1 MAYDIFI
8 SYRRR
13 GGFETAKH
21 LYDLLTKDGYR
32 VSFDID
38 TLRNGDFDT
47 ELLRRIDECRD
58 FILILSEGALD
69 RCVDPSAVA
78 SADWVRCELA
88 YALEKN
94 KNIVPI
100 MLAGFTAFPDNLP
113 DDIRKVVRKNGPK
126 YDSYYF
132 DDFYRRLKSDFL
144 ETKPEERGDEDAYVT
159 QLLKR
164 LSVLKSVPEPTDGQ
178 QAELGE
184 TYYELGRLASLHN
197 RPDMLD
203 YLPQALAIFR
213 RLAEKGARALPC
225 ADRRTGTAG
234 AAEQTDVQAL
244 YGTVS
249 PLRRRALRIAAG
261 RSALLDRPGGGGAQ
275 LSAHGGGRRGAGRS
289 LRPVRLP
296 DPKKTDPN
304 RDRTGK
310 NAGRRAVRLF
320 GCRTRGTVPR
330 GPAAGGAFQPHAG
343 GRCGRVCRCARGR

>member
-38 TLRNGDFDT
+38 TLRTGDFDT

-213 RLAEKGARALPC
+213 RLAEKEPERYRARIAELEPLVC
-225 ADRRTGTAG
+225 GTDGRSGSLRDCFSSSPSRSAYCCRPVCSTGSSGRGRRTTIR
-234 AAEQTDVQAL
+234 
-244 YGTVS
+244 S
-249 PLRRRALRIAAG
+249 WRRASRCWAG
-261 RSALLDRPGGGGAQ
+261 SSPC
-275 LSAHGGGRRGAGRS
+275 SF
-289 LRPVRLP
+289 
-296 DPKKTDPN
+296 T
-304 RDRTGK
+304 
-310 NAGRRAVRLF
+310 
-320 GCRTRGTVPR
+320 
-330 GPAAGGAFQPHAG
+330 
-343 GRCGRVCRCARGR
+343 

>member
-164 LSVLKSVPEPTDGQ
+164 LSALKSVPEPTDGQ

-213 RLAEKGARALPC
+213 RLAEKEPERYRARI
-225 ADRRTGTAG
+225 
-234 AAEQTDVQAL
+234 AESRIE
-244 YGTVS
+244 G
-249 PLRRRALRIAAG
+249 LRRDLAADHVQT
-261 RSALLDRPGGGGAQ
+261 LLLGNLDTHPLEAGDEHVVGEKRLP
-275 LSAHGGGRRGAGRS
+275 RRGGQLVGLLIGRS
-289 LRPVRLP
+289 LYAAVAVLDGVVLIQILGVADLVAVDHADLRIVVRETHVGLQRQNECQEGEC
-296 DPKKTDPN
+296 DNHRQK
-304 RDRTGK
+304 
-310 NAGRRAVRLF
+310 RAEL
-320 GCRTRGTVPR
+320 
-330 GPAAGGAFQPHAG
+330 GP
-343 GRCGRVCRCARGR
+343 

>member
-164 LSVLKSVPEPTDGQ
+164 DGQ
-178 QAELGE
+178 VCNDRIPSEILQTVLLYAPVVEAVDMRKQEVRILRDECAVPPNDQFVHILPVELAVAFIAWLVDKGPVRAGNIACPVS
-184 TYYELGRLASLHN
+184 TQGLCVVSIGKKPGKASHVS
-197 RPDMLD
+197 
-203 YLPQALAIFR
+203 A
-213 RLAEKGARALPC
+213 
-225 ADRRTGTAG
+225 
-234 AAEQTDVQAL
+234 
-244 YGTVS
+244 S
-249 PLRRRALRIAAG
+249 PL
-261 RSALLDRPGGGGAQ
+261 
-275 LSAHGGGRRGAGRS
+275 
-289 LRPVRLP
+289 
-296 DPKKTDPN
+296 T
-304 RDRTGK
+304 
-310 NAGRRAVRLF
+310 
-320 GCRTRGTVPR
+320 PR
-330 GPAAGGAFQPHAG
+330 WNECP
-343 GRCGRVCRCARGR
+343 

>member
-21 LYDLLTKDGYR
+21 LYR

-113 DDIRKVVRKNGPK
+113 DV
-126 YDSYYF
+126 
-132 DDFYRRLKSDFL
+132 
-144 ETKPEERGDEDAYVT
+144 
-159 QLLKR
+159 
-164 LSVLKSVPEPTDGQ
+164 
-178 QAELGE
+178 ELGGNA
-184 TYYELGRLASLHN
+184 TVAATTS
-197 RPDMLD
+197 
-203 YLPQALAIFR
+203 
-213 RLAEKGARALPC
+213 ARSSA
-225 ADRRTGTAG
+225 RTARSTTVTISTISTA
-234 AAEQTDVQAL
+234 V
-244 YGTVS
+244 
-249 PLRRRALRIAAG
+249 
-261 RSALLDRPGGGGAQ
+261 
-275 LSAHGGGRRGAGRS
+275 
-289 LRPVRLP
+289 
-296 DPKKTDPN
+296 
-304 RDRTGK
+304 
-310 NAGRRAVRLF
+310 
-320 GCRTRGTVPR
+320 
-330 GPAAGGAFQPHAG
+330 
-343 GRCGRVCRCARGR
+343 

>member
-8 SYRRR
+8 SYRRK

-21 LYDLLTKDGYR
+21 LYDLLTKEGYR

-69 RCVDPSAVA
+69 RCADPSAVV
-78 SADWVRCELA
+78 SEDWVRCELA
-88 YALEKN
+88 YALRKN

-100 MLAGFTAFPDNLP
+100 MLTGFAAFPDNLP

-144 ETKPEERGDEDAYVT
+144 ETQPEPARDEDAYVT

-164 LSVLKSVPEPTDGQ
+164 ISALKSAPEATDEVLS
-178 QAELGE
+178 ELGD
-184 TYYELGRLASLHN
+184 TYSELGRFYALHG
-197 RPDMLD
+197 RLDMLD

-213 RLAEKGARALPC
+213 RLAVKEPERYRARIAELEPLVRKK
-225 ADRRTGTAG
+225 RRTFG
-234 AAEQTDVQAL
+234 VYMVLFIAL
-244 YGTVS
+244 
-249 PLRRRALRIAAG
+249 AAG
-261 RSALLDRPGGGGAQ
+261 VCILLPGYLLYWIVRSGLDRNYPLMAVG
-275 LSAHGGGRRGAGRS
+275 LLLLAGIFGVFCYIAKKERS
-289 LRPVRLP
+289 
-296 DPKKTDPN
+296 
-304 RDRTGK
+304 
-310 NAGRRAVRLF
+310 
-320 GCRTRGTVPR
+320 
-330 GPAAGGAFQPHAG
+330 
-343 GRCGRVCRCARGR
+343 

>member
-100 MLAGFTAFPDNLP
+100 MLAGFTAFIIFITNGCNS
-113 DDIRKVVRKNGPK
+113 IR
-126 YDSYYF
+126 
-132 DDFYRRLKSDFL
+132 
-144 ETKPEERGDEDAYVT
+144 A
-159 QLLKR
+159 
-164 LSVLKSVPEPTDGQ
+164 
-178 QAELGE
+178 
-184 TYYELGRLASLHN
+184 
-197 RPDMLD
+197 
-203 YLPQALAIFR
+203 
-213 RLAEKGARALPC
+213 
-225 ADRRTGTAG
+225 
-234 AAEQTDVQAL
+234 
-244 YGTVS
+244 
-249 PLRRRALRIAAG
+249 
-261 RSALLDRPGGGGAQ
+261 
-275 LSAHGGGRRGAGRS
+275 
-289 LRPVRLP
+289 
-296 DPKKTDPN
+296 
-304 RDRTGK
+304 
-310 NAGRRAVRLF
+310 
-320 GCRTRGTVPR
+320 
-330 GPAAGGAFQPHAG
+330 
-343 GRCGRVCRCARGR
+343 

>member
-1 MAYDIFI
+1 MREAKIIRKTTETNI
-8 SYRRR
+8 SLNLNIE
-13 GGFETAKH
+13 GTGKAEIDSGCGFLNHMLTLFAKH
-21 LYDLLTKDGYR
+21 GR
-32 VSFDID
+32 FDIELKCDGD
-38 TLRNGDFDT
+38 TEVDYHHSVEDIGIALGEAFCEALGDKRGIVRYGDIILPMDESLILAAVDLSGRSFLGFSLEIPTEKVGDFDT

-164 LSVLKSVPEPTDGQ
+164 LYALKSV
-178 QAELGE
+178 
-184 TYYELGRLASLHN
+184 
-197 RPDMLD
+197 
-203 YLPQALAIFR
+203 
-213 RLAEKGARALPC
+213 K
-225 ADRRTGTAG
+225 
-234 AAEQTDVQAL
+234 
-244 YGTVS
+244 
-249 PLRRRALRIAAG
+249 
-261 RSALLDRPGGGGAQ
+261 
-275 LSAHGGGRRGAGRS
+275 
-289 LRPVRLP
+289 
-296 DPKKTDPN
+296 
-304 RDRTGK
+304 
-310 NAGRRAVRLF
+310 
-320 GCRTRGTVPR
+320 
-330 GPAAGGAFQPHAG
+330 
-343 GRCGRVCRCARGR
+343 